1 MSDGKLRKSQLLT
14 SFGVG
19 AIVEINDQSLMGMD
33 ISRWSP
39 SITKNKKYRISP
51 IPRLEKM
58 LKKSFFISPPT
69 APSEIWKDASQTAS
83 IPYHRF
89 PKWLEC
95 RKCNSLRNYQSQGLL
110 IKINGTLNVEQ
121 IANSYLPFDSFT
133 QVIMVI
139 P

>member
-1 MSDGKLRKSQLLT
+1 MGDPNINASCRYRGGNKNRVSDGKLRKSQLLT

-58 LKKSFFISPPT
+58 LKKSFFISCNPKVIT
-69 APSEIWKDASQTAS
+69 HCEYKVQKLLSEKDEFESHLK
-83 IPYHRF
+83 YN
-89 PKWLEC
+89 K
-95 RKCNSLRNYQSQGLL
+95 
-110 IKINGTLNVEQ
+110 
-121 IANSYLPFDSFT
+121 
-133 QVIMVI
+133 
-139 P
+139 